1 MESSLMTTPAYTP
14 APAASSKKTMAIL
27 SLVFGAVSIVFSLFL
42 PILWILLAIAG
53 VIHGFMSRTRE
64 PQARTMALIGII
76 LSFVG
81 IAANIAS
88 MILGAIVMSSMVQ
101 Y

>member
-1 MESSLMTTPAYTP
+1 
-14 APAASSKKTMAIL
+14 
-27 SLVFGAVSIVFSLFL
+27 
-42 PILWILLAIAG
+42 
-53 VIHGFMSRTRE
+53 
-64 PQARTMALIGII
+64 MALIGII